1 MTNIEQEYWSIP
13 TADLLE
19 QLSDRTGEQEK
30 GQGLTSKEANIRLSK
45 YGKNLLKSKKK
56 TDSLSLLLAQFK
68 TPIIIIFISTS
79 GTIIFSRS
87 NRGCFDHYFNRNR
100 KRHTWVLARKRSYRC
115 C

>member
-79 GTIIFSRS
+79 VLSFFLGQTEDALIIISIVIVSGILGF
-87 NRGCFDHYFNRNR
+87 
-100 KRHTWVLARKRSYRC
+100 WQEKRSYRC